1 MKRILAFSLVLAVL
15 SSGFCFAAAP
25 KTTQTSEPVPISL
38 DTIESL
44 WTKQSPELTKLKSE
58 LAISR
63 RSYDDLSD
71 SMERADE
78 NNNYATLNSL
88 LSGRDQAKLAYDVAT
103 LQYDQKV
110 KNAIL
115 SAKEAFLLCWQDQ
128 LNLASAKA
136 KLAQKQDQ
144 LQRNAQGVQNGYLS
158 QKSYDDLK
166 NAVDDLKNNVTT
178 LKTKFE
184 TDEATLKTKLGL
196 NLNANIVYT
205 YPDLNEMA
213 FQSLMNVNPETD
225 LAAMQTNSVNLKVLQ
240 VTHDSLQRYIRS
252 YTNGTQVEG
261 ALVNLETAK
270 KNLPANYTAQY
281 QRMISQYQDLQ
292 NEYRKLGI
300 QKDKLDKT
308 QKQFEMGFVS
318 SLALSNA
325 KLDLSTQETVV
336 KLKECSLYDT
346 YLIYTNMVSGN

>member
-1 MKRILAFSLVLAVL
+1 MKRILAFSLVLALL
-15 SSGFCFAAAP
+15 SSGFCFAATP
-25 KTTQTSEPVPISL
+25 TTTETSEPVSVSL

-44 WTKQSPELTKLKSE
+44 WTKQSPELAKLKSE

-63 RSYDDLSD
+63 RSYHDLSD
-71 SMERADE
+71 SMEKADE
-78 NNNYATLNSL
+78 NNNFAALNSL

-144 LQRNAQGVQNGYLS
+144 LQRNAQGVQSGYLS

-166 NAVDDLKNNVTT
+166 NTVDDLNSNVTA

-184 TDEATLKTKLGL
+184 TDETTLKTKLGL
-196 NLNANIVYT
+196 KLNANLVYT
-205 YPDLNEMA
+205 YPDLNETV
-213 FQSLMNVNPETD
+213 FQSLMNINPETD
-225 LAAMQTNSVNLKVLQ
+225 LAAMQANSVNLKVLQ
-240 VTHDSLQRYIRS
+240 VTQESLQRYIRS

-270 KNLPANYTAQY
+270 KNLPASYTAQY

-308 QKQFEMGFVS
+308 QKQFEKGFVS
-318 SLALSNA
+318 SLTLSNT
-325 KLDLSTQETVV
+325 KLDLSAQDTVV

-346 YLIYTNMVSGN
+346 YLVYTNMVSGN